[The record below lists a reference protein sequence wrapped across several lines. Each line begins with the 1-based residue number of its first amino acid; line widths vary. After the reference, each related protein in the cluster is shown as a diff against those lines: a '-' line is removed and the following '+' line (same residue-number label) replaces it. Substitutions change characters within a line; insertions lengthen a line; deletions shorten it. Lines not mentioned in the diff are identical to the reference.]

1 VIHCA
6 AWSFQDSIQF
16 EKKNT
21 FFIKTKWTVK
31 KSHLHPGRGMSNTS
45 WNPE

>member
-1 VIHCA
+1 VVFSRLDTI
-6 AWSFQDSIQF
+6 W
-16 EKKNT
+16 KKNT
-21 FFIKTKWTVK
+21 FFIQTKWTVK

>member
-1 VIHCA
+1 VVFSRLDTI
-6 AWSFQDSIQF
+6 W
-16 EKKNT
+16 KKKYIFHQN
-21 FFIKTKWTVK
+21 KMNGK